1 MIYKVMK
8 SIRQKKRNI
17 FPFYSVLM
25 GIFFSFIPLPLIAQA
40 DYKNQDL
47 ENADLKEN
55 IKNNLSINYF
65 KKKDYVDYILGKG
78 DVLDIKFISSINLNS
93 DPQTKNY
100 NNFSSFTAY
109 PIDGSGQIYLPK
121 LENIYVEGLT
131 INELEDLLN
140 EAYIGIFKKPNI
152 IVKIKNYRPV
162 QVFID
167 GEVENPGLYSVPG
180 EGLYNQKNSNK
191 IVSNNNDNGNNLS
204 QENAI
209 LTFPKIYNIIRLSG
223 GITPYS
229 DLSNIRII
237 RKNPISKG
245 GGKIKANINFLEVIE
260 SGDGSNNIRVLDGDS
275 ILIKKTETSISE
287 QVNKAIRTNLNPLF
301 ISVKIKGRV
310 DEPGNYFVNR
320 TSALNDAIQL
330 AGNLKVLKGK
340 VKLTS
345 FYPNGEILTRQIRY
359 KSNAKRGAFNNPYL
373 RNGDII
379 TVEKGTIIKTGEVI
393 GEITS
398 PFVKVYT
405 SINVIDAIFD

>member
-1 MIYKVMK
+1 MK

>member
-1 MIYKVMK
+1 MIYNVMK